1 MRVIGGKLK
10 GRKIKTCR
18 GTLLRPTSQ
27 KIREAIFDIISPF
40 LTGGLV
46 LDLFAGTGS
55 LGIEALSRG
64 MGRAV
69 FVENNPRIISV
80 LKENIISCQLE
91 NRAEV
96 IIFPVTKGL
105 KILRSR
111 KEKFDLIF
119 LDPPY
124 LSNLVGKTILEINK
138 ANILLKDSLVIVEH
152 SSKEDIKSSYGNLI
166 RFDQRQ
172 YGQTLVSFFILD
184 SISLERSCLP

>member
-1 MRVIGGKLK
+1 VRVIGGKIK

-18 GTLLRPTSQ
+18 GKFLRPTSE
-27 KIREAIFDIISPF
+27 KIREAIFNIISPF
-40 LTGGLV
+40 LTDGLV

-69 FVENNPRIISV
+69 FIENNTRVISI

-91 NRAEV
+91 NQAEV
-96 IIFPVTKGL
+96 IVLPVTKGL

-111 KEKFDLIF
+111 KEKFKLIF

-124 LSNLVGKTILEINK
+124 LSNLAGRTILEISE
-138 ANILLKDSLVIVEH
+138 ANILEKDGLVIVEH
-152 SSKEDIKSSYGNLI
+152 SSREDIKSNYGNLI
-166 RFDQRQ
+166 MFDQRQ
-172 YGQTLVSFFILD
+172 YGQTLVSFFHY
-184 SISLERSCLP
+184 